1 MPATY
6 EQRFFHNAAK
16 EGERLDQ
23 QARERNAHDRQRR
36 RQEDRDFDNSI
47 GDIEDRYKEAIDNA
61 TDTRDKRALREER
74 DRVIR
79 DANEQR
85 EKGDNPTNRNRSTS
99 DDSTDTTGSY
109 PENGADGSPGGDDSA
124 EILVGYTE
132 ISATIC
138 INGTPTTG
146 TLLFKASS

>member
-1 MPATY
+1 MPVTD

-47 GDIEDRYKEAIDNA
+47 GQLEDRYKEAINNA
-61 TDTRDKRALREER
+61 TDTRNKRALKEEQ
-74 DRVIR
+74 DRVIKR
-79 DANEQR
+79 ANEER
-85 EKGDNPTNRNRSTS
+85 EKQDNPTNRNKSTS

-109 PENGADGSPGGDDSA
+109 PENGAEGAPGGDDSA
-124 EILVGYTE
+124 EILEGYTE

-138 INGTPTTG
+138 TNGTPTTG
-146 TLLFKASS
+146 TILFKSS

>member
-1 MPATY
+1 MPVT
-6 EQRFFHNAAK
+6 EGQRFYHNSEK
-16 EGERLDQ
+16 EYDRLNQ
-23 QARERNAHDRQRR
+23 QQRERNAHDRQRR

-47 GDIEDRYKEAIDNA
+47 GEIEDRYKEAINNA
-61 TDTRDKRALREER
+61 TDTRNKRALRKER
-74 DRVIR
+74 DQVIR
-79 DANEQR
+79 DENEER
-85 EKGDNPTNRNRSTS
+85 EKQDNPTNRNTTTN

-124 EILVGYTE
+124 EILEGYTE

-146 TLLFKASS
+146 TILFKSS